1 MYSKEFTMK
10 NRTQSPSAHTARQ
23 AGKGSFFMC
32 MLKIGIIGF
41 GGGTALIPVIEDAVT
56 REHRFVSKEDYDR
69 DVVAAAITPGAL
81 PVEIAAGLGK
91 SVAGPGGM
99 LLSALLMALP
109 GCLLTLVILAVLSG
123 VNKAVLTLTDCLS
136 IGITAFILTL
146 LIAYVVRTYREG
158 GGDRRTAAVIAGVFA
173 LTCGKN
179 LFTILG
185 IKGVPAVSLDTLSV
199 LGLAFF
205 VIFFTKGKFDLK
217 KGLAVAGVAAAFLFG
232 KGALRLT
239 AIGAMAALGGW
250 GLAADIRG
258 AKGSIAKPGQFG
270 RKWALEMG
278 IWGSLL
284 AVAAALT
291 FIVTGRAPIFV
302 LRGLLSS
309 LISFGGGDAYLSVA
323 EGMFVQTGTLSAGHF
338 YGNLIPVA
346 NLLPGSI
353 LCKVLAGTGYYVGW
367 GVRHSLVDAGL
378 LWLAGFL
385 VAVAGSGMTFGTVR
399 LIYDALE
406 KLDTFA
412 CLSRWIRPIVAGL
425 LLNICLSL
433 ISQNLTTGVTLG
445 LSAGAAAGITA
456 AILAVNLVLLY
467 SRQAKSGA
475 MIAFSALASV
485 LTAGSLVLL

>member
-56 REHRFVSKEDYDR
+56 REHPFVSKEDYDR

-99 LLSALLMALP
+99 LLSSLLMALP
-109 GCLLTLVILAVLSG
+109 GCLLTLVILAVLSS

-179 LFTILG
+179 LFTIFG
-185 IKGVPAVSLDTLSV
+185 VGGVPAVSLDTLSV

-217 KGLAVAGVAAAFLFG
+217 KGLAVAIVAAAFLFG
-232 KGALRLT
+232 KGALRLA
-239 AIGAMAALGGW
+239 AIGLMAALGGW
-250 GLAADIRG
+250 GLISDIRSAEGG
-258 AKGSIAKPGQFG
+258 AFRPGQFG
-270 RKWALEMG
+270 RKWAMEMA
-278 IWGSLL
+278 IWGSLI
-284 AVAAALT
+284 AAAAALT
-291 FIVTGRAPIFV
+291 FIVTGRSPIFV

-378 LWLAGFL
+378 LWFAGFL
-385 VAVAGSGMTFGTVR
+385 VAVAGSGFTFGTVR
-399 LIYDALE
+399 LIYESLSE
-406 KLDTFA
+406 LDVFK
-412 CLSRWIRPIVAGL
+412 CLSKWIRPIVAGL

-433 ISQNLTTGVTLG
+433 ISQNLSTGVTLG
-445 LSAGAAAGITA
+445 ISSGAAAAITA
-456 AILAVNLVLLY
+456 GILTINLAMLY
-467 SRQAKSGA
+467 RRKAKSGA